1 MLISAVAL
9 LAGLALLVKAA
20 DAFVLGASRASLML
34 RVSPVVVGAVIL
46 GFGTSA
52 PELLVSVLAAVQ
64 GSPAIGMG
72 NIVGSNVANVT
83 LVAGVG
89 ALVAGRL
96 VVSSRTLRRE
106 APLSVA
112 AVGALALALQGGL
125 GRWVGALLL
134 LAFLAVVGGIVAA
147 SVQDEDP
154 LGAATAEFGAQT
166 GASGRGEAIRTG
178 LGLLGTA
185 AGAQLVVVGARG
197 LAEGLGLDEGVV
209 GLTLVAVGT
218 SLPEVVTTVQATRR
232 GQSDLAVGNLLG
244 SNIFNSLGIGGAVAL
259 VSPGPIGGAV
269 AGLGAVAMVLTGLV
283 AWYWMGTKCRL
294 ERWEG
299 AALLVAYAALV
310 PLLAR
315 Y

>member
-34 RVSPVVVGAVIL
+34 RVSPVVVGAVVL

-52 PELLVSVLAAVQ
+52 PELLVSVLAAAQ

-106 APLSVA
+106 APLSAA
-112 AVGALALALQGGL
+112 AVAALALALQGGL

-154 LGAATAEFGAQT
+154 LGPATAELRAQT
-166 GASGRGEAIRTG
+166 GASGRGEALRTG

-269 AGLGAVAMVLTGLV
+269 AGLGAVAMVVTGLV

-310 PLLAR
+310 PFLAR
-315 Y
+315 